1 VRKKKVVGVA
11 VFVNSYRYLHLSTPA
26 SSSNQDHFLILFF
39 ILIISK
45 VYITF

>member
-1 VRKKKVVGVA
+1 MVVGVA

-26 SSSNQDHFLILFF
+26 SSSSFNQDHFLILFF
-39 ILIISK
+39 ILIISN